1 MANADGLGLIS
12 LRSGRTTQGHAEQG
26 EGCVVVT
33 GSRPSPRRRTDP
45 RDRARYVAIRQDE
58 RFAVLKGKSRRLIVL
73 IVSVFLG
80 WYFLYVVAAAFARDL
95 MAYRLVGNVNV
106 ALVFGVLQFASA
118 FVLAWRYTR
127 YARQVL
133 DPLAAQIVADA
144 EERVGEAVRRRTGA
158 SPAPTPGS
166 SPTVPPAES
175 RAPFTGGTAPYLGPT
190 PRSSP
195 TVPPAGSPAPYG
207 DGRHPYLGPTP
218 ESSATAPSAGSPAP
232 YGDGTRPYLGPTP
245 PDGTVPPPD
254 PAVPPGAASPPRS
267 APWPETAGRPW
278 TGGAR

>member
-1 MANADGLGLIS
+1 
-12 LRSGRTTQGHAEQG
+12 
-26 EGCVVVT
+26 
-33 GSRPSPRRRTDP
+33 
-45 RDRARYVAIRQDE
+45 
-58 RFAVLKGKSRRLIVL
+58 LKGKSRRLIVL

-144 EERVGEAVRRRTGA
+144 EERVGEAVRRRTEA

-166 SPTVPPAES
+166 SPTVPLAE
-175 RAPFTGGTAPYLGPT
+175 
-190 PRSSP
+190 
-195 TVPPAGSPAPYG
+195 SPAPFAG
-207 DGRHPYLGPTP
+207 GR
-218 ESSATAPSAGSPAP
+218 
-232 YGDGTRPYLGPTP
+232 RPCLGPTP
-245 PDGTVPPPD
+245 PDGMASPAGSPAPFAGGGRTFLGPTPPDGMMPPPD
-254 PAVPPGAASPPRS
+254 PAAPPGAVSPPRP
-267 APWPETAGRPW
+267 APWPETADRPW

>member
-1 MANADGLGLIS
+1 MANANGPGLIS
-12 LRSGRTTQGHAEQG
+12 LRNGRTTQGHAEQG

-158 SPAPTPGS
+158 SPAPTVS
-166 SPTVPPAES
+166 PAES
-175 RAPFTGGTAPYLGPT
+175 PAPATDGVRPYLGPT
-190 PRSSP
+190 PP
-195 TVPPAGSPAPYG
+195 DGMAPPAGSPPPYAR
-207 DGRHPYLGPTP
+207 GR
-218 ESSATAPSAGSPAP
+218 
-232 YGDGTRPYLGPTP
+232 RPYLGPTP

-254 PAVPPGAASPPRS
+254 PAAPPGAVSPPRPT
-267 APWPETAGRPW
+267 PWPEAAGRPW